1 MKLIDILVEELPK
14 RDGWPAKAS
23 HAVYAKR
30 FSRVCFTVGGA
41 PAMTGDDVSIFEDD
55 GADHGASWLSGALLD
70 CEEPVDYATAII
82 TREQYESAL
91 AAKNEGWIEWGGGE
105 CPVPCGTIVDVKHRC
120 GAVSEN
126 QQAWPKRHKESD
138 VMVNPLSNAGQAFWR
153 HENSVMDII
162 AYRLHNTNEAEKV
175 RASAWSAYAGITE
188 ADDESDLNECIGQ
201 ATWPLWNGEGLVPPV
216 GCVCERSWAGD
227 EWLSCRIL
235 FASDQ
240 IVVIKLEESGI
251 EDAYNIGDVTFR
263 PIRPEAERRRD
274 DICDKIYGAMTN
286 AKRKD
291 NRSDMAEEIYDAIA
305 AGKIPGLRL
314 ED

>member
-1 MKLIDILVEELPK
+1 MKLIDMLVE
-14 RDGWPAKAS
+14 DGLNGWQWPDGVECITQDNGSSIYKGVAFGYHKAPYLKKNIWLANNGTGHADAKIKKYDVVA
-23 HAVYAKR
+23 
-30 FSRVCFTVGGA
+30 
-41 PAMTGDDVSIFEDD
+41 DDWD
-55 GADHGASWLSGALLD
+55 
-70 CEEPVDYATAII
+70 TAII

>member
-1 MKLIDILVEELPK
+1 MKTIDLLVQALPAIG
-14 RDGWPAKAS
+14 GWPEKVTHIGQDYDRELMFYGRGNVRS
-23 HAVYAKR
+23 
-30 FSRVCFTVGGA
+30 G
-41 PAMTGDDVSIFEDD
+41 IFLDQLA
-55 GADHGASWLSGALLD
+55 ADHRKHGKSG
-70 CEEPVDYATAII
+70 TKI
-82 TREQYESAL
+82 TREQYEAAL
-91 AAKNEGWIEWGGGE
+91 AAKDDGWIEWGGGE
-105 CPVPCGTIVDVKHRC
+105 CPVPRGTLVDVRYLC
-120 GAVSEN
+120 GDVNRHIKAGEPDSSGSIDTAFAVRWSKLGAEY
-126 QQAWPKRHKESD
+126 
-138 VMVNPLSNAGQAFWR
+138 
-153 HENSVMDII
+153 DII

>member
-1 MKLIDILVEELPK
+1 MKTIDLLVQALPAIG
-14 RDGWPAKAS
+14 GWPEKVTHIGQDYDRELMFYGRGNVRS
-23 HAVYAKR
+23 
-30 FSRVCFTVGGA
+30 G
-41 PAMTGDDVSIFEDD
+41 IFLDQLA
-55 GADHGASWLSGALLD
+55 ADHRKHGKSGAK
-70 CEEPVDYATAII
+70 I
-82 TREQYESAL
+82 TREQYEAAL
-91 AAKNEGWIEWGGGE
+91 AAKDDGWIEWGGGE

>member
-1 MKLIDILVEELPK
+1 MKLIDILVEELP
-14 RDGWPAKAS
+14 RRGGWPKSAANATQDEDGEVCFSRCRLPEFGFAAWNNGDWVYGTTFHTAKA
-23 HAVYAKR
+23 
-30 FSRVCFTVGGA
+30 T
-41 PAMTGDDVSIFEDD
+41 
-55 GADHGASWLSGALLD
+55 
-70 CEEPVDYATAII
+70 DYATAII
-82 TREQYESAL
+82 TREQYDAAL

-105 CPVPCGTIVDVKHRC
+105 CPVPCGTAVDVKHRC

-126 QQAWPKRHKESD
+126 QQAWPKHHKESD

-240 IVVIKLEESGI
+240 IVVIKLEEGGI

-305 AGKIPGLRL
+305 AGKIPGVKL

>member
-1 MKLIDILVEELPK
+1 MKTIDLLVQALPAIG
-14 RDGWPAKAS
+14 GWPKKVT
-23 HAVYAKR
+23 HIGQDYDR
-30 FSRVCFTVGGA
+30 EL
-41 PAMTGDDVSIFEDD
+41 IFYGRGNVRSGIFLDQLA
-55 GADHGASWLSGALLD
+55 ADHRKHGKSG
-70 CEEPVDYATAII
+70 TKI
-82 TREQYESAL
+82 TREQYEAAL
-91 AAKNEGWIEWGGGE
+91 AAKDDGWIEWGGGE
-105 CPVPCGTIVDVKHRC
+105 CPVPRGTLVDVRYLC
-120 GAVSEN
+120 GDVNRHIKAGEPDSSGSIDTAFAVRWSKLGAEY
-126 QQAWPKRHKESD
+126 
-138 VMVNPLSNAGQAFWR
+138 
-153 HENSVMDII
+153 DII

-201 ATWPLWNGEGLVPPV
+201 ATWPLWNGEGLAPPV

>member
-1 MKLIDILVEELPK
+1 MDTIKRLILKKNIWLANNGTGNAD
-14 RDGWPAKAS
+14 AKIKKYDVVA
-23 HAVYAKR
+23 
-30 FSRVCFTVGGA
+30 
-41 PAMTGDDVSIFEDD
+41 DDWD
-55 GADHGASWLSGALLD
+55 
-70 CEEPVDYATAII
+70 TAIS

>member
-1 MKLIDILVEELPK
+1 MKLIDMLVE
-14 RDGWPAKAS
+14 DGLNGWQWPDGVECITQDNGSSIYKGVAFGYHKAPYLKKNIWLANNGTGHADAKIKKYDVVA
-23 HAVYAKR
+23 
-30 FSRVCFTVGGA
+30 
-41 PAMTGDDVSIFEDD
+41 DDWD
-55 GADHGASWLSGALLD
+55 
-70 CEEPVDYATAII
+70 TAII

-188 ADDESDLNECIGQ
+188 ADDESDPNECIGQ

>member
-1 MKLIDILVEELPK
+1 MKLIDMLVE
-14 RDGWPAKAS
+14 DGLNGWQWPDGVECITQDNGSSIYKVVAFGYHKAPYLKKNIWLANNGTGHADAKIKKYDVVA
-23 HAVYAKR
+23 
-30 FSRVCFTVGGA
+30 
-41 PAMTGDDVSIFEDD
+41 DDWD
-55 GADHGASWLSGALLD
+55 
-70 CEEPVDYATAII
+70 TAII